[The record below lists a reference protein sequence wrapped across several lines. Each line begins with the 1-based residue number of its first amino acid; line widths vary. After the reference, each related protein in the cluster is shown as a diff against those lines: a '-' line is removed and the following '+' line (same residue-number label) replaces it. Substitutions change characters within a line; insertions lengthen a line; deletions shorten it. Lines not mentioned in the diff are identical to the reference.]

1 MEEQVPP
8 NTLCYRCGLT
18 GHRADRCESL
28 TTNYHPAMV
37 DQKTLCITDLGRSK
51 MGTSE
56 VGSSASTHDEKWQ
69 KVAELEQQIKTAN
82 LRIEQQEEL
91 RATTAVQHQQTISA
105 IQTSVRLL
113 EQNNMG
119 LKECYHQLQGEVNK
133 GGLQR
138 QKEE

>member
-1 MEEQVPP
+1 
-8 NTLCYRCGLT
+8 
-18 GHRADRCESL
+18 
-28 TTNYHPAMV
+28 
-37 DQKTLCITDLGRSK
+37 

-56 VGSSASTHDEKWQ
+56 VGSSASTHDERWQ
-69 KVAELEQQIKTAN
+69 KVTELERQIGHAN
-82 LRIEQQEEL
+82 IRIEQQETL
-91 RATTAVQHQQTISA
+91 RATTAVQHEQTLSA

-119 LKECYHQLQGEVNK
+119 LKECYHQLQGEINK